1 MNIFNK
7 IILVIILLFFIV
19 VSFLSIINEFAGFFK
34 WSDIAGKVFNPET
47 NINPYISTLAL
58 LFVIVVCIVLLLLEF
73 YRKKTRIAKVYNV
86 ESGTAMITIDT
97 IAHQVKDAVLK
108 VDGLKNL
115 NIEISQKSGGVI
127 IEMSVE
133 MSQGVSIP
141 EKMTEIIK
149 IARDIAV
156 NRLNV
161 KVVDTRLTITN
172 LIPEEKGAPGQFHP
186 ATKSNA
192 APVIQYV
199 EDQKVLQDS
208 IKSEQG
214 QQARQDIE
222 QKTETKRP
230 EEPSGQI
237 TKNKSNS
244 GSRVEGG
251 PASEEIDDSDDSG
264 NSR

>member
-58 LFVIVVCIVLLLLEF
+58 LFVIVACIVLLLLEF

-108 VDGLKNL
+108 VEGLKNL
-115 NIEISQKSGGVI
+115 NIEISKKSGGVI

-149 IARDIAV
+149 IARDIAL

-172 LIPEEKGAPGQFHP
+172 LIPEEKGSPGQFHP

-192 APVIQYV
+192 SPVIQYV

-208 IKSEQG
+208 IKPAEQP
-214 QQARQDIE
+214 QARQDAE
-222 QKTETKRP
+222 QNREIRRTAES
-230 EEPSGQI
+230 SGQAPE
-237 TKNKSNS
+237 NKSNS
-244 GSRVEGG
+244 GSSAAGG
-251 PASEEIDDSDDSG
+251 PVSEEIDDSDDSG
-264 NSR
+264 NSL